1 MGTANFMFNRRL
13 DVISGSSVSHFD
25 FNAFNAGLDEEDR
38 LSPGDGDRLS
48 DILAR
53 NVEDAVNDLK
63 CRADKPENLRKHRIS
78 GFLIESDTAAVESCR
93 YYDRNYGGIQLAEI
107 TAETLFFGRHIRM
120 EMAVVQRHG
129 YYDGCNLDQEFKLMT
144 GFSYA
149 DFTPDD
155 NSWDSAADFIIDEYR
170 YYAKVSKAK
179 TGRCYSG
186 ITKRLQALENAL
198 WLRYEE
204 LAAPHCERYRVGVR
218 FDNGETW
225 YERAA
230 SSAAGSLF

>member
-13 DVISGSSVSHFD
+13 DVIAGSSASNFD
-25 FNAFNAGLDEEDR
+25 FNAFNEGLDEEDR
-38 LSPGDGDRLS
+38 FTPGDSDRLS

-63 CRADKPENLRKHRIS
+63 CRADKPESLRKHRIS
-78 GFLIESDTAAVESCR
+78 GFLIESDTAAVESRR
-93 YYDRNYGGIQLAEI
+93 YYDCNYGGIQLAEI
-107 TAETLFFGRHIRM
+107 TAETLFFGHHIRM
-120 EMAVVQRHG
+120 KMAVVQRSG
-129 YYDGCNLDQEFKLMT
+129 YYDGCNLDQEFELMT
-144 GFSYA
+144 DFSYA
-149 DFTPDD
+149 DFTPDG
-155 NSWDSAADFIIDEYR
+155 NSWDGAVDFIIDEYR
-170 YYAKVSKAK
+170 YYAEISKAK
-179 TGRCYSG
+179 TARCYGG
-186 ITKRLQALENAL
+186 ITKRLQALEQAL

-204 LAAPHCERYRVGVR
+204 LAAPHCDQYRVGVR